1 MKRAYERT
9 LFQRAKIERFSK
21 SEAEFDANDQLI
33 EIATN
38 VSVGLAQK
46 AATQSAMQDGNG
58 NVKVQ
63 QYFLLHTLFSGIQ
76 AGDTVTVTD
85 VTGYVLYGRFR
96 AAKPYPVMDTKGI
109 HHYEVFLYE
118 DGDA

>member
-38 VSVGLAQK
+38 VPVGLAQK
-46 AATQSAMQDGNG
+46 SSSATDGNG

-63 QYFLLHTLFSGIQ
+63 QYFLLHTLFPDIQ
-76 AGDTVTVTD
+76 AGDTINVTNPNGAVSF
-85 VTGYVLYGRFR
+85 GSFR

-109 HHYEVFLYE
+109 HHYEVFLDE